1 MIETASAVTA
11 EAFLM
16 PENVDFS
23 MIMWYNSI
31 YRENYPAHGV
41 LYYTNWEV
49 AYMKK
54 GKVKVIGIIAA
65 IVLAVLIITFGAVT
79 IVPAGNS
86 GVVVTLGKV
95 DDRALESGLHF
106 KVPFVQSVVMMNN
119 KIQKCEVDSNS
130 VSKDLQTVSSAVAV
144 NFHITSDSAAEIYK
158 TIGVQ
163 YQDTVLQP
171 AIQEAVK
178 SISAQYTAEELITKR
193 TAVGEEIASALTEKV
208 SDYGI
213 IIDKFNIVNFEFSE
227 EFNVAIEQKQVAE
240 QNYLKA
246 QTEKEQQI
254 MEAEADAKKQIIA
267 AEAEA
272 EATLKRAE
280 AEAEANEKLNESL
293 SGNVLTYQQIQKW
306 NGEYPSVVSSDSSIL
321 IDVPTDNVA
330 ANTSDNTNE

>member
-1 MIETASAVTA
+1 
-11 EAFLM
+11 
-16 PENVDFS
+16 
-23 MIMWYNSI
+23 
-31 YRENYPAHGV
+31 
-41 LYYTNWEV
+41 
-49 AYMKK
+49 MKK
-54 GKVKVIGIIAA
+54 GKAKIIGIAAA
-65 IVLAVLIITFGAVT
+65 IVLVAAITAFGAVT

-144 NFHITSDSAAEIYK
+144 NFHITSDSAADIYK
-158 TIGVQ
+158 NIGVQ

-178 SISAQYTAEELITKR
+178 SVSAQYTAEELITKR
-193 TAVGEEIASALTEKV
+193 TAVGDEIASALTEKV

-227 EFNVAIEQKQVAE
+227 EFNIAIEQKQVAE

-321 IDVPTDNVA
+321 IDVPTDNA
-330 ANTSDNTNE
+330 SANTSGNTNE

>member
-1 MIETASAVTA
+1 
-11 EAFLM
+11 
-16 PENVDFS
+16 
-23 MIMWYNSI
+23 
-31 YRENYPAHGV
+31 
-41 LYYTNWEV
+41 
-49 AYMKK
+49 MKK
-54 GKVKVIGIIAA
+54 GKAKIIGITAA
-65 IVLAVLIITFGAVT
+65 IVLVAAITAFGAVT

-144 NFHITSDSAAEIYK
+144 NFHITSDSAADIYK
-158 TIGVQ
+158 NIGVQ

-178 SISAQYTAEELITKR
+178 SVSAQYTAEELITKR
-193 TAVGEEIASALTEKV
+193 TAVGDEIASALTEKV

-227 EFNVAIEQKQVAE
+227 EFNIAIEQKQVAE

-321 IDVPTDNVA
+321 IDVPTDNA
-330 ANTSDNTNE
+330 SANTSGNTNE

>member
-1 MIETASAVTA
+1 
-11 EAFLM
+11 
-16 PENVDFS
+16 
-23 MIMWYNSI
+23 
-31 YRENYPAHGV
+31 
-41 LYYTNWEV
+41 
-49 AYMKK
+49 MKK
-54 GKVKVIGIIAA
+54 GKIIAVIAVIAVAVA
-65 IVLAVLIITFGAVT
+65 ILTFGAVT

-144 NFHITSDSAAEIYK
+144 NFHITSDSAAEIYR

-178 SISAQYTAEELITKR
+178 SVSAQYTAEELITKR
-193 TAVGEEIASALTEKV
+193 TAVGDEIASALTEKV

-321 IDVPTDNVA
+321 IDVPADS
-330 ANTSDNTNE
+330 TSGSTSVNTNE

>member
-1 MIETASAVTA
+1 
-11 EAFLM
+11 
-16 PENVDFS
+16 
-23 MIMWYNSI
+23 
-31 YRENYPAHGV
+31 
-41 LYYTNWEV
+41 
-49 AYMKK
+49 MKK
-54 GKVKVIGIIAA
+54 GKIIAVIA
-65 IVLAVLIITFGAVT
+65 VIVFAVAVLTFGAVT

-144 NFHITSDSAAEIYK
+144 NFHITSDSAADIYK

-178 SISAQYTAEELITKR
+178 SVSAQYTAEELITKR
-193 TAVGEEIASALTEKV
+193 TAVGDEIASALTEKV

-227 EFNVAIEQKQVAE
+227 EFNIAIEQKQVAE

-321 IDVPTDNVA
+321 IDVPTDNGSG
-330 ANTSDNTNE
+330 NTSDNTNE

>member
-1 MIETASAVTA
+1 
-11 EAFLM
+11 
-16 PENVDFS
+16 
-23 MIMWYNSI
+23 
-31 YRENYPAHGV
+31 
-41 LYYTNWEV
+41 
-49 AYMKK
+49 MKK
-54 GKVKVIGIIAA
+54 VKLNVIITVAVVVFLAA
-65 IVLAVLIITFGAVT
+65 IVGFSAVT

-119 KIQKCEVDSNS
+119 KIQKCEVESNS

-144 NFHITSDSAAEIYK
+144 NFHITSDSAAEIYR

-178 SISAQYTAEELITKR
+178 SVSAQYTAEELITKR
-193 TAVGEEIASALTEKV
+193 TAVGDEIASALTEKV
-208 SDYGI
+208 SDYGV

-227 EFNVAIEQKQVAE
+227 EFNIAIEQKQVAE

-272 EATLKRAE
+272 EAKLKKAE
-280 AEAEANEKLNESL
+280 AEAEANEKINASLN
-293 SGNVLTYQQIQKW
+293 GNILTYQQIQKW
-306 NGEYPSVVSSDSSIL
+306 DGKYPSVVSSDSSIL
-321 IDVPTDNVA
+321 IDVPTEESTSKPA
-330 ANTSDNTNE
+330 ATTAASEE